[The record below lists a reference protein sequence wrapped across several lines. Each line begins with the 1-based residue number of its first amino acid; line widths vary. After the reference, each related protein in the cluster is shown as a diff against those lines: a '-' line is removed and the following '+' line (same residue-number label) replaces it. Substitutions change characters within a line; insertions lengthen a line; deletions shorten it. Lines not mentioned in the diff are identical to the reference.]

1 MSGRW
6 WLVGLVVAGLWLAAC
21 DGDDSDRDGT
31 ATPDPTQS
39 ATPTATATVSPTA
52 TPTST
57 PDGTATAE
65 PQDPVHPPGSP
76 TGIASVDAVVEA
88 VLAFEGDYSALDELV
103 AYTEI
108 GCTLELGGGGP
119 PKCSN
124 VPGAEQ
130 VEGTLVE
137 VFPFSVC
144 ELEWEP
150 RSESLSRVLGM
161 LFEPAPGAGG
171 ELFVAGVY
179 AVAPV
184 AEPSVWPAGDH
195 AVVFG
200 RLTTDEATGAVVRV
214 AEAGIVSIEL
224 GCGPTPPSAFATGL
238 VSGLLEPPLG
248 GLSLAGDGVVAAVE
262 RLPASA
268 TEETDPRWL
277 AVLDLRVTVN
287 GYHSVLV
294 DAETELVDP
303 SGASVD
309 IDDVAPGVAIAV
321 EGVPWP
327 WSFWRAERV
336 VVGN

>member
-1 MSGRW
+1 MGGRW
-6 WLVGLVVAGLWLAAC
+6 LLVGLVAAGLWLAAC
-21 DGDDSDRDGT
+21 DGDSNGGTT
-31 ATPDPTQS
+31 ATPEPTQS
-39 ATPTATATVSPTA
+39 ATPTPTPTA

-57 PDGTATAE
+57 PDHTSTPE
-65 PQDPVHPPGSP
+65 PQDPVHPPDSP
-76 TGIASVDAVVEA
+76 TGIAGVDAVVEA
-88 VLAFEGDYSALDELV
+88 VLAFEGDYSALDDLV
-103 AYTEI
+103 TYTEI

-119 PKCSN
+119 PKCWN

-161 LFEPAPGAGG
+161 LLEPAQDAPG

-184 AEPSVWPAGDH
+184 AEPSVWPAGEH

-200 RLTTDEATGAVVRV
+200 RLATGATGAVVRV
-214 AEAGIVSIEL
+214 SEGGIVSIEL
-224 GCGPTPPSAFATGL
+224 GCGPTPPAAFATGL

-248 GLSLAGDGVVAAVE
+248 GLALAGDGVVAAVE

-277 AVLDLRVTVN
+277 AVLDLRVAVG

-294 DAETELVDP
+294 DAETELVDTG
-303 SGASVD
+303 GATVD
-309 IDDVAPGVAIAV
+309 IDDVAPGVAVAV

-336 VVGN
+336 IVGN